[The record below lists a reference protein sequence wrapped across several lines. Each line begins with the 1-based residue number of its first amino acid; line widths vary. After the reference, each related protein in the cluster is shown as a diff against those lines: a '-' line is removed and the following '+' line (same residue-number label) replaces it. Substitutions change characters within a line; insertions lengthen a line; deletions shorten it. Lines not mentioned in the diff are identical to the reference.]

1 MYTLSDLEQM
11 EQDEM
16 VMAVRDLM
24 ARHPEIDWTMAAQ
37 SVAMS
42 SGRDE
47 RAVVREEFEWII
59 ITKPIGGLN
68 ADQEFTGPF
77 EDYDAAMAHFV
88 TMGPASSYEHK
99 YITELYTPAERR
111 RISGGE
117 DVGGKAA
124 SERADLERVPAQW
137 REALIS
143 ELMMEAA
150 DMSSKE
156 LAFLLLEGMDQDELD
171 ERVRELE
178 RDMPDAAVVHH

>member
-1 MYTLSDLEQM
+1 MQ
-11 EQDEM
+11 
-16 VMAVRDLM
+16 
-24 ARHPEIDWTMAAQ
+24 
-37 SVAMS
+37 
-42 SGRDE
+42 
-47 RAVVREEFEWII
+47 WII

-99 YITELYTPAERR
+99 YITELYSVSERA
-111 RISGGE
+111 RISGDVEVE

-137 REALIS
+137 REALLG
-143 ELMMEAA
+143 ELMEEAA

-178 RDMPDAAVVHH
+178 RDSPDSAVVHH